1 MLQHS
6 IDKIDNSNSNAPKI
20 ALLTQDIFE
29 VLIKSL
35 IIIIIVLT
43 FCIRM
48 CTVVGDSMNNT
59 LQNGDRLIIFN
70 LFYTPKENDIIV
82 FHDTDTLNEPVVKRV
97 IATGNK
103 WVKIDYDNAL
113 LYVSSDSVFDENDI
127 VNESSYIYLDSGSY
141 DSQGTYETYVPDGFL
156 FVMGDNRNNSTDSRS
171 SRIGLVEEK
180 AILGKAIFRLS
191 PLKSFGIVK

>member
-6 IDKIDNSNSNAPKI
+6 IDKIDIPDSNASKF

-35 IIIIIVLT
+35 VIIIIILT

-48 CTVVGDSMNNT
+48 CTVIGDSMNNT
-59 LQNGDRLIIFN
+59 LQNGDGLIIFN

-82 FHDTDTLNEPVVKRV
+82 FHDTETLNEPVVKRI

-103 WVKIDYDNAL
+103 WVKIDYDNSL

-127 VNESSYIYLDSGSY
+127 VDESSYIYLDGGSY
-141 DSQGTYETYVPDGFL
+141 DSEGIYETYVPEGFL

-180 AILGKAIFRLS
+180 AVLGKVIFRLS